1 MARDAELDRLHA
13 AQQRAFERK
22 QEAYRVQQS
31 AWERRSAVRDTMNR
45 AYENAS
51 SAYERRDGA
60 GASSYAADDG
70 RRYKEE
76 AQNYVAER
84 RRLVEE
90 IRVARVQLDA
100 HKPGFQRAK
109 EDFAAARQAFQ
120 AAKAAHE
127 RAQADFKRAKAE
139 FDAAAKAFQT
149 RLDKVK
155 TANQKRRDDKKSIAA
170 KAGVPIQHRNN
181 VVVSTDTDGNTNI
194 YFGGVG
200 ASDGPGHGHYVL
212 DGNGNVTYKRD
223 PFDPHG
229 GQNFQRNKEVVKR
242 KLDRAA
248 TSPRRKQYHDG
259 TITVKVKSGY
269 HRDTDSIVTDFII
282 IDRATSREEHLHLGD
297 RKSTRLNSSH

>member
-1 MARDAELDRLHA
+1 M
-13 AQQRAFERK
+13 
-22 QEAYRVQQS
+22 
-31 AWERRSAVRDTMNR
+31 
-45 AYENAS
+45 
-51 SAYERRDGA
+51 
-60 GASSYAADDG
+60 
-70 RRYKEE
+70 
-76 AQNYVAER
+76 AER

-90 IRVARVQLDA
+90 IRVARAQLDA

-181 VVVSTDTDGNTNI
+181 VVISTDTDGNTNI

-200 ASDGPGHGHYVL
+200 APDGPGHGHYVL

-229 GQNFQRNKEVVKR
+229 SQNFQRNKEVVKR

-282 IDRATSREEHLHLGD
+282 IDRATNREEHLHLGID
-297 RKSTRLNSSH
+297 EETGAVLFEEWRKNH